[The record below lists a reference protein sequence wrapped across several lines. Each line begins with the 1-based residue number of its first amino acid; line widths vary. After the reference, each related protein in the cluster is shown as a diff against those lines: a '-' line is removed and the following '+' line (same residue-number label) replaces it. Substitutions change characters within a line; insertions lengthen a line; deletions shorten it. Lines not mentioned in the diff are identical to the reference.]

1 MISKF
6 GQCMREI
13 REKNNESLRQ
23 MAIKLGKSAAFLS
36 AMEVG
41 RKTIP
46 LEYVELI
53 SNLYNLSFDEK
64 IKLEDSIN
72 YTNSRVSIELNEMS
86 EVQKD
91 ISIMFARKIK
101 NADSNLLERLKEAL
115 ANEEN

>member
-6 GQCMREI
+6 GQCIREI
-13 REKNNESLRQ
+13 RKKNGESLRQ
-23 MAIKLGKSAAFLS
+23 MATKLGKSAAFLS

-46 LEYVELI
+46 LEYVEII
-53 SNLYNLSFDEK
+53 SNLYDLTSDEK
-64 IKLEDSIN
+64 NMLEDSIN
-72 YTNSRVSIELNEMS
+72 ITNSRVSIELNEMS
-86 EVQKD
+86 EAQKD